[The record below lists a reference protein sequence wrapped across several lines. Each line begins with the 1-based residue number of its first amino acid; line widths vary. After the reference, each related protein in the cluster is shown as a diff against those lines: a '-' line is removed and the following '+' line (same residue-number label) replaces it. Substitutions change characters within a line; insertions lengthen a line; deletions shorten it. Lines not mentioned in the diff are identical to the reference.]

1 MTILEALE
9 ELEKTRP
16 ADVYAGRRG
25 LVAGVREKPKACYCF
40 RRAGE
45 RLQFEVHDLH
55 RMLRQSV
62 VFVPAELCARVQAM
76 LDRREG

>member
-1 MTILEALE
+1 MTMLEALA

-16 ADVYAGRRG
+16 VDVYAGRRG
-25 LVAGVREKPKACYCF
+25 LVAGVRENPKACYCF

-55 RMLRQSV
+55 RMRRQNV
-62 VFVPAELCARVQAM
+62 VFLPVELWARVQAM
-76 LDRREG
+76 LDRRI